1 MRERS
6 SFEIAGII
14 EQFGEQFIEKC
25 KPNAFI
31 LRTLDALNKCR
42 TSALGGHKDKCNCC
56 GKERLS
62 YNSCGNRHCPKC
74 QATKQ
79 ALWAEDRMNDALDV
93 KYFHLVFTVPDKLNE
108 ICMLDS
114 KLFYSLLFEL
124 CMEHATNIRIH
135 SLWPRKRC
143 NMCITYLGPKFKFA
157 SAYPLHR
164 SGGGTFP

>member
-1 MRERS
+1 MRVRP

-14 EQFGEQFIEKC
+14 EKFGEQFIEKC
-25 KPNAFI
+25 KPNTFT

-42 TSALGGHKDKCNCC
+42 TSALGGHIDKCNCC

-93 KYFHLVFTVPDKLNE
+93 KYFHVVFTVPDKLNE
-108 ICMLDS
+108 IC
-114 KLFYSLLFEL
+114 
-124 CMEHATNIRIH
+124 
-135 SLWPRKRC
+135 
-143 NMCITYLGPKFKFA
+143 
-157 SAYPLHR
+157 
-164 SGGGTFP
+164 